1 MYKGYLVNG
10 YYDFLVKNRTNVRG
24 GGVMIQV
31 KEHVKILK
39 QLETPFEE
47 SIFAEVE
54 KNFFRLKIGVVYYP
68 PRTNKLQFVNQ
79 LEDFLE
85 MNNSTSEKVLICG
98 DFNINTLLDNQLSTN
113 YINGIISNGFEIF
126 GIEPTRVSATS
137 STCIDHFIYK
147 NLSDAKTKVMQYE
160 EIADHYPI
168 LIIWPVK
175 QISSD
180 SKHTFRDTN
189 FLKYKS
195 KLSFFLKDLKLSF
208 EANENGILLMED
220 PEQAFDSF
228 QSIFEK
234 VINRYAPIKKIN
246 PSKKPRPPWFNNALR
261 NLRTKRNKAHR
272 NWKKTLKIVFY

>member
-1 MYKGYLVNG
+1 
-10 YYDFLVKNRTNVRG
+10 
-24 GGVMIQV
+24 
-31 KEHVKILK
+31 
-39 QLETPFEE
+39 
-47 SIFAEVE
+47 
-54 KNFFRLKIGVVYYP
+54 
-68 PRTNKLQFVNQ
+68 
-79 LEDFLE
+79 

-98 DFNINTLLDNQLSTN
+98 DFNINTLLDNQLSTS
-113 YINGIISNGFEIF
+113 YINSIISNGFEIF

-147 NLSDAKTKVMQYE
+147 NLSDARTKVMQYE

-180 SKHTFRDTN
+180 SIYTCRDTN

-195 KLSFFLKDLKLSF
+195 KLSFFLEDLKLSF

-228 QSIFEK
+228 QAIFEK
-234 VINRYAPIKKIN
+234 VLNRYAPIKKIN
-246 PSKKPRPPWFNNALR
+246 PSKKPHPPWFNNALK

-272 NWKKTLKIVFY
+272 N